1 LRAQEYP
8 IMKSRALL
16 ALTASFAA
24 IAFAGQGDAQRAPR
38 AISQSAASQA
48 AQQHPQIVAEFG
60 GAETGAR
67 GTYVTG
73 VGRRIAAASGVPG
86 GGSGVFTITT
96 LNSPVM
102 NAFAVPGGYVY
113 ITRQLL
119 GLMDDEAE
127 LASVLGHEVAH
138 IAARH
143 PERRQSRTTRNT
155 ILGALGQIL
164 VGAVAGNSGL
174 GQLLQQSIGQ
184 GTQAL
189 TLSYSREQEF
199 EADNLGIRYMTAA
212 GYDPAASASL
222 LASLGAAT
230 SLEARAAGRNDER
243 SVPSWART
251 HPLSA
256 ERVRRATQQA
266 QATRRVGTGLRN
278 RDQFLAQ
285 LDGVLVGDDPRQGV
299 VEGRDFLHPDLRLG
313 FTVPQGYGMQN
324 GVRAVTISGANGQ
337 AQFSTGAYNGDMGA
351 YIAQVFRSIAGEQA
365 GQLQIPQ
372 PRSTSVNGIP
382 AAYTTA
388 RAQTQSGVVD
398 VTVFAYQWDS
408 NTAYHFVM
416 LTRGGTGLGPFSSMA
431 GSLRRLGSNEVAAIR
446 PRVIDVVTVRAGDTV
461 QSLASRMAYN
471 DLKLERFLTLNSLEA
486 NSRLQPGA
494 KVKLVV
500 YGSRG

>member
-1 LRAQEYP
+1 MR
-8 IMKSRALL
+8 MRALV
-16 ALTASFAA
+16 ALSASLVAIGCATASE
-24 IAFAGQGDAQRAPR
+24 AQRAPR
-38 AISQSAASQA
+38 AISQSAASKA
-48 AQQHPQIVAEFG
+48 AQQHPQLIEEFG

-67 GTYVTG
+67 GAYVTS

-86 GGSGVFTITT
+86 GGTGVFTITT

-127 LASVLGHEVAH
+127 LASVLGHEVGH

-143 PERRQSRTTRNT
+143 SESRQTRGLLSQ
-155 ILGALGQIL
+155 LGALAVGVLTGSSQI
-164 VGAVAGNSGL
+164 AQVAGQVSQGL
-174 GQLLQQSIGQ
+174 FLRFSQS
-184 GTQAL
+184 
-189 TLSYSREQEF
+189 QEF
-199 EADNLGIRYMTAA
+199 EADTLGIRYMTAA

-222 LASLGAAT
+222 LESLGAAT

-256 ERVRRATQQA
+256 DRVRRATKNA
-266 QATRRVGTGLRN
+266 EATRRVGAGLRN

-285 LDGVLVGDDPRQGV
+285 LDGVLVDDDPRQGI

-313 FTVPQGYGMQN
+313 FTVPQGYGIQN
-324 GVRAVTISGANGQ
+324 GVRAVSVSGANGQ
-337 AQFSTGAYNGDMGA
+337 AQFSTGAFNGDMSS
-351 YIAQVFRSIAGEQA
+351 YIAQVFRSVAGQQA

-372 PRSTSVNGIP
+372 PRSTQVNGIP

-388 RAQTQSGVVD
+388 RAQTQQGVVD
-398 VTVFAYQWDS
+398 VSVFAYQWDS

-416 LTRGGTGLGPFSSMA
+416 LTPGGSGIGPFSSMVA
-431 GSLRRLGSNEVAAIR
+431 SLRRLTSAEAAAIR

-461 QSLASRMAYN
+461 QSLAGRMAYN
-471 DLKLERFLTLNSLEA
+471 DLKLERFLVLNSLSA
-486 NSRLQPGA
+486 NSTLRPGD

-500 YGSRG
+500 YGTRS